1 MGYCQIL
8 IYYFIIFTA
17 ENIFIDL
24 VKINHHSRF
33 GILNLYP
40 FQE

>member
-1 MGYCQIL
+1 MSCCQKL

-17 ENIFIDL
+17 ENIFIDM
-24 VKINHHSRF
+24 VKIGHRSRF